1 MIEHSKTEIIRHW
14 LKLFENEI
22 VPGVLQFNIQ

>member
-1 MIEHSKTEIIRHW
+1 MIEHSKTEIIRQF
-14 LKLFENEI
+14 KLSKKEI

>member
-1 MIEHSKTEIIRHW
+1 MIEHSKTEIIKQF
-14 LKLFENEI
+14 KLFENEI